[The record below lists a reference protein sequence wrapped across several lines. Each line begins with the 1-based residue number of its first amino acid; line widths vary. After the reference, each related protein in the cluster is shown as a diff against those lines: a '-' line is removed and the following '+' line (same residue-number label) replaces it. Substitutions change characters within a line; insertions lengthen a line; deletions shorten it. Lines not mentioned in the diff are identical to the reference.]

1 MPPRSGT
8 DDHPLVSV
16 IIPTHDRLAL
26 LMEAIDSVRA
36 QSYAPIELI
45 VVDDGST
52 DGTAR
57 RLRAEPGVRLLGMDH
72 TGYPGAVRN
81 AGVAIATG
89 DYLAFL
95 DSDDLWMP
103 DKLALQMELLR
114 ESPEVPIVHSR
125 ELWLRDGR
133 TVSQAGQRHRRA
145 GRLFADAVRKCVIGP
160 STVVLHRVVLRE
172 VGGFREDLQIAEDY
186 ELWLRVTARF
196 PVAYCDQPLVTKR
209 AGHGDQLSE
218 RYGQIERFRIDALAP
233 LVAADYWAEP
243 ERTIARRELARK
255 CQIHAAGARK
265 RGRAAEADRYE
276 ALAAESSP
284 AAGSAAPPDAASP
297 DAENASI
304 SAASSGSRAA
314 YSRIDRR

>member
-1 MPPRSGT
+1 MS
-8 DDHPLVSV
+8 DHPLVSV
-16 IIPTHDRLAL
+16 VIPTHDRLAL

-52 DGTAR
+52 DGTSD
-57 RLRAEPGVRLLGMDH
+57 RLRAEPGLRLLRIDH
-72 TGYPGAVRN
+72 NGRPGAVRN
-81 AGVAIATG
+81 AGVAVATG

-114 ESPEVPIVHSR
+114 ASPGTPIVHSR
-125 ELWLRDGR
+125 ELWLRDGHP
-133 TVSQAGQRHRRA
+133 VSQAGQRHRRA
-145 GRLFADAVRKCVIGP
+145 GWLFADAVRKCIVGP
-160 STVVLHRVVLRE
+160 STVVLHRAVLRE
-172 VGGFREDLQIAEDY
+172 VGGFREDLEIAEDY

-196 PVAYCDQPLVTKR
+196 PVAYCDRPLVTKR

-233 LVAADYWAEP
+233 LVAADHWEEP

-255 CQIHAAGARK
+255 CLIHAAGARK
-265 RGRAAEADRYE
+265 RGRDAEAERYE
-276 ALAAESSP
+276 ALAADSSP
-284 AAGSAAPPDAASP
+284 AEPAAGAPAR
-297 DAENASI
+297 NASI
-304 SAASSGSRAA
+304 SAASSGSRDP
-314 YSRIDRR
+314 YSRIDCR

>member
-1 MPPRSGT
+1 MPMRSASAR
-8 DDHPLVSV
+8 PLVSV
-16 IIPTHDRLAL
+16 IIPTHDRAEL

-52 DGTAR
+52 DGTAE
-57 RLRAEPGVRLLGMDH
+57 RLHAARDMRMLRIDH
-72 TGYPGAVRN
+72 TGCPGAVRN
-81 AGVAIATG
+81 AGAAVAAA

-103 DKLALQMELLR
+103 DKLALQMARLLR
-114 ESPEVPIVHSR
+114 AAETPIVHCR
-125 ELWLRDGR
+125 EHWVRAGR

-145 GRLFADAVRKCVIGP
+145 GRIFAESVRKCVIGP
-160 STVVLHRVVLRE
+160 STVVLRRAVLRE
-172 VGGFREDLQIAEDY
+172 VGGFREDLEVAEDY

-196 PVAYCDQPLVTKR
+196 PVAYCDRPLVTKR

-218 RYGQIERFRIDALAP
+218 RYGQIERFRIAALAP
-233 LVAADYWAEP
+233 LVAADRWGEP

-255 CQIHAAGARK
+255 CLIHAAGARK
-265 RGRAAEADRYE
+265 RGRPAEAEDYE
-276 ALAAESSP
+276 ALAAESLAGVSP
-284 AAGSAAPPDAASP
+284 AAR
-297 DAENASI
+297 NASI
-304 SAASSGSRAA
+304 SAASSGTVAA